1 TRRPRSTSSPGWR
14 TPHVRRR
21 SPRRSPRSWAAPTPL
36 PDPAAPNAENFA
48 ARPRGPTHGEYGHMT
63 TPAQTQASEA
73 PAQRATGRVARVTG
87 AVIDI
92 EFPPGA
98 IPELYNALT
107 IEISDT
113 GSGLEASTLTLETAQ
128 HLGDGMVRGIA
139 LKPTDGVVRGQAVHD
154 TGAAISVPVGDAPPG
169 PVLDRVGAPANQTAE
184 PRGIALEPT
193 AGVVR
198 GQAAHDTG
206 AAISVPVGDA
216 TLGTVFDVVGSPLN
230 KPLEQLEVTERWP
243 IHRQAP
249 NFDQLESK
257 TSMFETGI

>member
-1 TRRPRSTSSPGWR
+1 MYFVRNTIEWFFNFFFSSRRRHTRWPRDWSSDVCSSDLPRSTSSPGWR

-36 PDPAAPNAENFA
+36 PDPAAPNDENFA

-73 PAQRATGRVARVTG
+73 TAHRATGRVARVTG

-139 LKPTDGVVRGQAVHD
+139 LK
-154 TGAAISVPVGDAPPG
+154 
-169 PVLDRVGAPANQTAE
+169 DR
-184 PRGIALEPT
+184 
-193 AGVVR
+193 
-198 GQAAHDTG
+198 
-206 AAISVPVGDA
+206 
-216 TLGTVFDVVGSPLN
+216 
-230 KPLEQLEVTERWP
+230 K
-243 IHRQAP
+243 
-249 NFDQLESK
+249 
-257 TSMFETGI
+257 